1 MNSNSMPT
9 MKLKLV
15 FSNYGI
21 KRRTQR
27 NCSNASTRK
36 KYINK
41 DKRKGQSEGWA
52 ALNLASFNDHKEI
65 VELLLQDNSIEIIH
79 QTNDG

>member
-1 MNSNSMPT
+1 M
-9 MKLKLV
+9 LV
-15 FSNYGI
+15 
-21 KRRTQR
+21 QE
-27 NCSNASTRK
+27 K

-41 DKRKGQSEGWA
+41 DKRKGKREGWA

-79 QTNDG
+79 QTNDGKTALMLASSFRVVKKLCNS